1 MFDKV
6 RVLFKDQPDLLKDF
20 SQFLPEAHV
29 VAAHLQQEHTKQM
42 SIQSTNGPETK
53 HSAGPPPLKRAAP
66 GQFVLLTSPDKLSN
80 SGYSSAL
87 F

>member
-42 SIQSTNGPETK
+42 NIQVTNGPENK
-53 HSAGPPPLKRAAP
+53 HTGPPPLKRAAP
-66 GQFVLLTSPDKLSN
+66 GKFD
-80 SGYSSAL
+80 L